1 MKKVLILAFL
11 AASQFIAAQ
20 VTKNLGD
27 FNTVRV
33 FDRISITLVK
43 SSENKIVINGSRA
56 GDVEVVTKNS
66 DLKVRMKLSKLLK
79 GENIEATIYY
89 STPIYTVEAS
99 EGSFVASQDTFKGTA
114 FEINAKE
121 GATIKLNLDVAK
133 LKSKANSGGILEIT
147 GKATNHDLSITSGGI
162 FKGKELTTT
171 QTTVSVSA
179 GGEAAVYATEFV
191 DAKTNA
197 GGDIDVYGNP
207 KQVNQKTF
215 AGGDID
221 IKS

>member
-1 MKKVLILAFL
+1 MKKLLLIAFIGISHL
-11 AASQFIAAQ
+11 VSAQ
-20 VTKNLGD
+20 VAKNLGD
-27 FNTVRV
+27 FTTVRV
-33 FDRISITLVK
+33 FDQINVTLVK
-43 SSENKIVINGSRA
+43 SSENKIVINGPHA

-66 DLKVRMKLSKLLK
+66 DLKVRMKLTKLLK
-79 GENIEATIYY
+79 GENIDATIYY
-89 STPIYTVEAS
+89 TNALNTVEAS
-99 EGSFVASQDTFKGTA
+99 EGSFVGSQDTFKATA
-114 FEINAKE
+114 FELNAKE
-121 GATIKLNLDVAK
+121 GATIKLTLDVAK

-147 GKATNHDLSITSGGI
+147 GKATNHDLSITSGGT
-162 FKGKELTTT
+162 FKGKALSTT
-171 QTTVSVSA
+171 QTSVSVSA
-179 GGEAAVYATEFV
+179 GGEAVVYATEFV

>member
-147 GKATNHDLSITSGGI
+147 GKATNHDLAITSGGI